1 MENKEIEQKLKQLKT
16 EDFIWL
22 IYIGII
28 FASWIANEYERKY
41 FIENNLDSKRNYRI
55 IMTTIFIV
63 LVAVYIYFFKDSYKD
78 LKNIKPS
85 DSKRKKDLTFL
96 STIASLLILIS
107 GIIYLFVVIA
117 DENLEVELA
126 FN

>member
-1 MENKEIEQKLKQLKT
+1 
-16 EDFIWL
+16 
-22 IYIGII
+22 
-28 FASWIANEYERKY
+28 
-41 FIENNLDSKRNYRI
+41 
-55 IMTTIFIV
+55 MTIIFIV

-107 GIIYLFVVIA
+107 VIIYLFVVIA
-117 DENLEVELA
+117 DENIEVELA

>member
-1 MENKEIEQKLKQLKT
+1 MENKELEQKLKQLKT

-28 FASWIANEYERKY
+28 FASWISNGYERKY
-41 FIENNLDSKRNYRI
+41 FIENDLDNKKNYRI
-55 IMTTIFIV
+55 IMTIIFIV

-85 DSKRKKDLTFL
+85 DSKRKKDLTF
-96 STIASLLILIS
+96 IASLLILIS
-107 GIIYLFVVIA
+107 VIIYLFVVIA
-117 DENLEVELA
+117 DENIEVELA